1 MKKRLLTIGLLLVSL
16 MLAACNATDPN
27 NLFETTEGNP
37 ADTTASTVAT
47 TEGTEPSE
55 ESGTKEFDGSV
66 MFEEGYQYGNMQKN
80 IPSGNYMLFGNEVL
94 FQVCSNGRFIMYSYE
109 LTTGEV
115 APLCKDATC
124 RHRDCVAGG
133 VFCNTEVY
141 KGKAYSLSS
150 GHQIIEIKDDEQ
162 ERVDKAAVSAFFHH
176 DNKLYIRTK
185 DNSFVVL
192 EEDGEMRE
200 LIEEFT
206 DYWNMIFGQY
216 MYATGSNSVL
226 RYDLTAEKPEMEI
239 LVSNAGGITDGHHIY
254 YTDYDT
260 WYLYRCDMDG
270 SNVQCLL
277 EQPVLLA
284 SMNFD
289 DEYFYY
295 RLFTDYQL
303 DEGPDTYDIY
313 RFSKSD
319 PAKIEKLATLPVPAY
334 QVFTVPGT
342 GKLFVNT
349 RVRTNGDDND
359 IYVMNTDG
367 SNVAKLEIPE
377 Y

>member
-1 MKKRLLTIGLLLVSL
+1 MKKQLWFVLLLCIALLLT
-16 MLAACNATDPN
+16 ACTATDPN
-27 NLFETTEGNP
+27 NLFETTAGDP
-37 ADTTASTVAT
+37 AEATTSATAST
-47 TEGTEPSE
+47 EPNTQ
-55 ESGTKEFDGSV
+55 SGTNELDSSV
-66 MFEEGYQYGNMQKN
+66 TFERGYQYGNMQKN
-80 IPSGNYMLFGNEVL
+80 IPSGDYMLWGNEVL

-162 ERVDKAAVSAFFHH
+162 ELVAKAGVISFFHH
-176 DNKLYIRTK
+176 DNKLYIRSM

-192 EEDGEMRE
+192 EENGEMRE

-206 DYWNMIFGQY
+206 GYWNLIFGQY
-216 MYATGSNSVL
+216 MYATGSDSVL
-226 RYDLTAEKPEMEI
+226 RYDLTAAEPEAEI
-239 LVSNAGGITDGHHIY
+239 LVSNAGGITDGQHIY

-260 WYLYRCDMDG
+260 CYLHRCDMDG

-277 EQPVLLA
+277 DQPVLLA

-319 PAKIEKLATLPVPAY
+319 PTKIEKLATMPVPAY

-342 GKLFVNT
+342 GKLFVHT
-349 RVRTNGDDND
+349 RTCSNGENPD

-367 SNVAKLEIPE
+367 SDVTRLEIPE

>member
-1 MKKRLLTIGLLLVSL
+1 MKNRVWFVLLLCASLLLT
-16 MLAACNATDPN
+16 ACTATDPN

-37 ADTTASTVAT
+37 ADTTAVTAADTEST
-47 TEGTEPSE
+47 GSGKQ
-55 ESGTKEFDGSV
+55 SGTNEFDGSA

-80 IPSGNYMLFGNEVL
+80 IPSGDYMLLGNEVL
-94 FQVCSNGRFIMYSYE
+94 FQVCSNGRFMMYSYE

-133 VFCNTEVY
+133 VFSNTEVY
-141 KGKAYSLSS
+141 KGKAYSRTRS
-150 GHQIIEIKDDEQ
+150 HQIIELKGDEQ
-162 ERVDKAAVSAFFHH
+162 VLVDEAAVSAFFHH
-176 DNKLYIRTK
+176 DDKLYIKTK

-206 DYWNMIFGQY
+206 GYWNVIFGQY
-216 MYATGSNSVL
+216 MYATGSNSIL

-239 LVSNAGGITDGHHIY
+239 LVSNAGGITDGQHIY

-260 WYLYRCDMDG
+260 CYLYRCDMDG

-277 EQPVLLA
+277 DQPVLLA

-289 DEYFYY
+289 NEYFYY

-303 DEGPDTYDIY
+303 DDGPDTYDIY
-313 RFSKSD
+313 RFPKSD
-319 PAKIEKLATLPVPAY
+319 PGKVEKLATLPVPAY

-342 GKLFVNT
+342 GKLFVHT
-349 RVRTNGDDND
+349 RTRSNGEYPD

-367 SNVAKLEIPE
+367 SNITRLEIPE

>member
-1 MKKRLLTIGLLLVSL
+1 MKKLLFVCLVLCLCIGLI
-16 MLAACNATDPN
+16 ACDAKDPN
-27 NLFETTEGNP
+27 NLFETTAGDP
-37 ADTTASTVAT
+37 ADTTASAT
-47 TEGTEPSE
+47 ASTEPNTQ
-55 ESGTKEFDGSV
+55 SGINELDSSV
-66 MFEEGYQYGNMQKN
+66 TFERGYQYGNMQKN
-80 IPSGNYMLFGNEVL
+80 IPSGDYMLWGNEVL

-133 VFCNTEVY
+133 VFSNTEVY
-141 KGKAYSLSS
+141 KGKVYSRSKNY
-150 GHQIIEIKDDEQ
+150 QIIELKGDEQ
-162 ERVDKAAVSAFFHH
+162 ELVNKAAVSTFLHH
-176 DNKLYIRTK
+176 DDKLYIRTM

-206 DYWNMIFGQY
+206 GYWNVIFGQY

-239 LVSNAGGITDGHHIY
+239 LVTNAGGITDGQHIY

-260 WYLYRCDMDG
+260 CYLYRCDMDG

-277 EQPVLLA
+277 DQPVLLA

-303 DEGPDTYDIY
+303 DDGPDTYDIY
-313 RFSKSD
+313 RFPKSD
-319 PAKIEKLATLPVPAY
+319 PGKVEKLATLPVPAY

-342 GKLFVNT
+342 GKLFVHT
-349 RVRTNGDDND
+349 RTRSNGENPD

-367 SNVAKLEIPE
+367 SDVTRLEIPE
-377 Y
+377 C

>member
-1 MKKRLLTIGLLLVSL
+1 MKKQLWFVLLLCIALLLT
-16 MLAACNATDPN
+16 ACTATDPN
-27 NLFETTEGNP
+27 NLFETTAGDP
-37 ADTTASTVAT
+37 AEATTSATAST
-47 TEGTEPSE
+47 EPNTQ
-55 ESGTKEFDGSV
+55 SGTNELDSSV
-66 MFEEGYQYGNMQKN
+66 TFERGYQYGNMQKN
-80 IPSGNYMLFGNEVL
+80 IPSGDYMLWGNEVL

-162 ERVDKAAVSAFFHH
+162 ELVAKAGVISFFHH
-176 DNKLYIRTK
+176 DNKLYIRSM

-192 EEDGEMRE
+192 EENGEMRE

-206 DYWNMIFGQY
+206 GYWNLIFGQY
-216 MYATGSNSVL
+216 MYATGSDSVL
-226 RYDLTAEKPEMEI
+226 RYDLTAAEPEAEI

-260 WYLYRCDMDG
+260 CYLYRCDMDG

-277 EQPVLLA
+277 DQPVLLA

-319 PAKIEKLATLPVPAY
+319 PTKIEKLATMPVPAY

-342 GKLFVNT
+342 GKLFVHT
-349 RVRTNGDDND
+349 RTCSNGENPD

-367 SNVAKLEIPE
+367 SDVTRLEIPE

>member
-1 MKKRLLTIGLLLVSL
+1 MKKQLWFVLSLCIALLLT
-16 MLAACNATDPN
+16 ACTATDPN
-27 NLFETTEGNP
+27 NLFETTAGDP
-37 ADTTASTVAT
+37 ADITASATAST
-47 TEGTEPSE
+47 EPNTQ
-55 ESGTKEFDGSV
+55 SGTNELDSSV
-66 MFEEGYQYGNMQKN
+66 TFERGYQYGNMQKN
-80 IPSGNYMLFGNEVL
+80 IPSGDYMLWGNEVL

-124 RHRDCVAGG
+124 RHRDCVAGN
-133 VFCNTEVY
+133 VFGNTEVY
-141 KGKAYSLSS
+141 KGKAYSKTGS
-150 GHQIIEIKDDEQ
+150 HQIIELKVDEQ
-162 ERVDKAAVSAFFHH
+162 ELVNKAAVSTFLHH
-176 DNKLYIRTK
+176 DDKLYIKTK

-206 DYWNMIFGQY
+206 GYWNVIFGQY

-239 LVSNAGGITDGHHIY
+239 LVSNAGGITDGQHIY

-260 WYLYRCDMDG
+260 CYLYRCDMDG

-277 EQPVLLA
+277 DQPVLLA

-319 PAKIEKLATLPVPAY
+319 PTKIEKFVTLPVPAY
-334 QVFTVPGT
+334 QVFTVPGA
-342 GKLFVNT
+342 GKIFVES
-349 RVRTNGDDND
+349 RIRTNGEDFD

-367 SNVAKLEIPE
+367 SNITRLEIPE
-377 Y
+377 C